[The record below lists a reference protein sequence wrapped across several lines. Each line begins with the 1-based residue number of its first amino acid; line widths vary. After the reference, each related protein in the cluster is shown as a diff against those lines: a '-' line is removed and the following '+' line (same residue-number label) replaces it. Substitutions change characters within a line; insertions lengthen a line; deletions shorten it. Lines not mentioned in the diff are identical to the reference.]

1 MNPHYGER
9 NATRDNME
17 RKRAQ
22 QRGLLP
28 YWDPFAAEHG
38 IREDDAYHLHGWIVS
53 RRHLFNYVQR
63 TLREGAPVRF
73 ADGLYLTEAE
83 LQRIV
88 HDPAYREITTMHSG
102 THAVVVDRDEYID
115 DMGEFL
121 SHHQNNDAAVD
132 ADDANWRQGMLNEMK
147 ATGMTVDTGK
157 KARSYLQ
164 NKIAI
169 NTREMKAGTLKG
181 GAGKHPKV
189 KSRAQMLAISYSEA
203 NKHGHGGGRKSKS
216 KK

>member
-9 NATRDNME
+9 NATRNEAE
-17 RKRAQ
+17 RKRAE

-53 RRHLFNYVQR
+53 RRHLFKYVS
-63 TLREGAPVRF
+63 TLLRQGAPVRF
-73 ADGLYLTEAE
+73 ADGLYLTEKE
-83 LQRIV
+83 VQKIV
-88 HDPAYREITTMHSG
+88 TDPAYYEITNMRSG
-102 THAVVVDRDEYID
+102 TRAAAVDKDDYID

-121 SHHQNNDAAVD
+121 SHHQNDDAEIDD
-132 ADDANWRQGMLNEMK
+132 ADAEWRQGVLNEMK
-147 ATGMTVDTGK
+147 ADGMVVETGK
-157 KARSYLQ
+157 KARTYLQ
-164 NKIAI
+164 KKIAI
-169 NTREMKAGTLKG
+169 NTREMKAGKLKG

-203 NKHGHGGGRKSKS
+203 SKHGHKGKS